1 MATVVLQNAIA
12 APAGSTAQYSATIGS
27 LTKISGVQ
35 HTAFGR
41 FLSKTANGAAGGVPV
56 AGFQRFTIFSPSASF
71 LPTCAEIQY
80 SPAASPLAPVGATT
94 EYSATIGSLTKISGV
109 QHRTFGR
116 FPHAVKG
123 ILAPALIGRLRC
135 PLNGTWLISTPGS
148 TPAVQLPAGMIVS
161 LPEPGQHPVRVTR
174 LNGTRTRSA
183 SLRAEC
189 VAAFKY
195 SLAS

>member
-94 EYSATIGSLTKISGV
+94 KYSATIGSLTKISGV
-109 QHRTFGR
+109 QHTTFGR

-148 TPAVQLPAGMIVS
+148 TPAVQLPAGMTVS
-161 LPEPGQHPVRVTR
+161 V
-174 LNGTRTRSA
+174 S
-183 SLRAEC
+183 C
-189 VAAFKY
+189 
-195 SLAS
+195 